1 MLSGCD
7 RVKPAVYG
15 CSSGIRVSANLIVV
29 GESLVLFFAVRPGGP
44 DVDGGVSESDV
55 DEDGDFG
62 AHPVTDPRGAAVST
76 SCTPVH

>member
-44 DVDGGVSESDV
+44 AVLTLMAASVSR
-55 DEDGDFG
+55 
-62 AHPVTDPRGAAVST
+62 TST
-76 SCTPVH
+76 RTATSARIL